1 MKDLIATLMNRRSSY
16 DDGYNTGT
24 LLNFVMQFGK
34 CVYKIWG
41 FISNIYYVFFF
52 IILLNSKI
60 ILWLIYWYF
69 ANILHGVL
77 EFAQVYFL
85 MYIYLCC

>member
-41 FISNIYYVFFF
+41 FIS
-52 IILLNSKI
+52 
-60 ILWLIYWYF
+60 
-69 ANILHGVL
+69 
-77 EFAQVYFL
+77 
-85 MYIYLCC
+85 YIYFVFYYNITE